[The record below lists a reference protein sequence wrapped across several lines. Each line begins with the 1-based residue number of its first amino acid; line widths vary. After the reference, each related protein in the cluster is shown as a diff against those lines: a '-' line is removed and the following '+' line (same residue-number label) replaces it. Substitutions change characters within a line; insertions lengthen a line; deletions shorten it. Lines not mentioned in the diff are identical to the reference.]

1 MGMTR
6 LITDWIADIGD
17 TIKDRERDLKS
28 KTGLSYAALAA
39 KVSGCSVNDIDRA
52 SQEIKV
58 AVVPIT
64 TGLGIIGSFAQSV
77 SAVAGVLGFQSF
89 VTKQTDV
96 NGLCEAYQSGADIV
110 YMADDDRFLSI
121 NLNKKKMA
129 DNDFATALGYTTAL
143 EGAIGSFVGKEILLL
158 GCGTLGKE
166 FMKCLKKKGASFA
179 VHDVNLEKLAEIKK
193 EEIRIIESPEE
204 ISEFKYLIDATSQGG
219 WLHREML
226 HPEVWIAAP
235 GIPLSLDKEAY
246 ETYKEQL
253 IHDPLQIGTASMLG
267 LTL

>member
-1 MGMTR
+1 MTR

-52 SQEIKV
+52 SQQITV

-77 SAVAGVLGFQSF
+77 AAIVGAMGFRSY
-89 VTKQTDV
+89 VTKRADV
-96 NGLCEAYQSGADIV
+96 EGLYEAYQSGADIV
-110 YMADDDRFLSI
+110 YMADDERFISI

-129 DNDFATALGYTTAL
+129 DNNFATAIGYTTAF
-143 EGAIGSFVGKEILLL
+143 EGALGSFVGKEILLM
-158 GCGTLGKE
+158 GCGILGQE
-166 FMKCLKKKGASFA
+166 FLKCLKKKGAS
-179 VHDVNLEKLAEIKK
+179 VTVYDIDRNKLSEMKK
-193 EEIRIIESPEE
+193 EEISVIESPEE
-204 ISEFKYLIDATSQGG
+204 IAGFRYVIDATSQGG
-219 WLHREML
+219 WLHQNLL

-235 GIPLSLDKEAY
+235 GIPLSLDQEAY
-246 ETYKEQL
+246 EACSNQM
-253 IHDPLQIGTASMLG
+253 IHDPLQIGVAAMLG